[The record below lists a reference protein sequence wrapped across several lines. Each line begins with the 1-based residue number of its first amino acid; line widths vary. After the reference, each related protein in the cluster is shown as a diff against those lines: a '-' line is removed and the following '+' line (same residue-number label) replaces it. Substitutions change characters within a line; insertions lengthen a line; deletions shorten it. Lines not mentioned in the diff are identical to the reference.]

1 MIKMPYHALEAY
13 KYLEPDLSK
22 CKLCEWQCG
31 VDRLDGEKGLCGITL
46 PEVASS
52 QLHPAPPASYDAF
65 MTGCSFRCLFCQNWL
80 ISTYPA
86 NPAASKHGI
95 EGYYDPRA
103 WAKMGLA
110 QLSSSYAKLMGA
122 DRLFF
127 TGGEPTCSLPWVEEV
142 VRVARELDPSVK
154 VNYDTNGYLTQESL
168 TRVLGFTN
176 SITFDIK
183 AYDSKIFHALTG
195 AAVEPV
201 LQNAEYIGKHHKSKL
216 WEFRIMV
223 IPGVHEEDIEGLAGF
238 IAGIDPELP
247 VNFLAFRPNF
257 VMEQHPGASKKLMEL
272 CVETS
277 RKYGLENVSSSGHPG
292 LNGEIPENV
301 TAKAAEMEGSEA
313 VKLLAAYAAVHGC
326 AMPNERNCGECKK
339 IDECKI
345 KSYVAEKMC

>member
-1 MIKMPYHALEAY
+1 MPYHALEAY
-13 KYLEPDLSK
+13 IYLEHDLSA

-31 VDRLDGEKGLCGITL
+31 VDRLDGEKGVCGLTL
-46 PEVASS
+46 PEVAAS

-80 ISTYPA
+80 ISTYPT
-86 NPAASKHGI
+86 NPDAFKRGI
-95 EGYYDPRA
+95 EGYYDPRG
-103 WAKMGLA
+103 WAEMGLA
-110 QLSSSYAKLMGA
+110 HLNSSYATLMGA

-154 VNYDTNGYLTQESL
+154 VNYDTNGYLTKDSL
-168 TRVLGFTN
+168 TRVLDFTN

-183 AYDSKIFHALTG
+183 AYNDKIFQGLTG

-201 LQNAEYIGKHHKSKL
+201 LRNAEVIGKHHKAKL

-223 IPGVHEEDIEGLAGF
+223 IPGVHEEDIEGLAEF

-257 VMEQHPGASKKLMEL
+257 VMEQHPGASKKLMTL
-272 CVETS
+272 CAETAN
-277 RKYGLENVSSSGHPG
+277 KNGLENVSWSGHPG
-292 LNGEIPENV
+292 LKGETPANV
-301 TAKAAEMEGSEA
+301 KAKAAKMEGLEA
-313 VKLLAAYAAVHGC
+313 VKLLSSYAAEFGC
-326 AMPNERNCGECKK
+326 SQPNERNCRGCVKAYECS
-339 IDECKI
+339 I
-345 KSYVAEKMC
+345 KSYIPKRIC